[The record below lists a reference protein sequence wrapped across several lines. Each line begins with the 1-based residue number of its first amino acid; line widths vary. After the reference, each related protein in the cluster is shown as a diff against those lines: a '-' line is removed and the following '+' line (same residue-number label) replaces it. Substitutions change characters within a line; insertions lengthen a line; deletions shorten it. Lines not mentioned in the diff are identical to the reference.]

1 MKQRRRDLVLR
12 AVALAGAVAAAPTL
26 AAVSAAEAARIERL
40 LQFVETQKQVKF
52 IRNGNA
58 YSAKEATQ
66 FLRAKYAK
74 MGEHVTTATQF
85 IEQIAA
91 RSSTTG
97 QPYLMRFPDGRTLPS
112 AQVLAEELARI
123 DRRS

>member
-1 MKQRRRDLVLR
+1 MKLRRRDLVLR
-12 AVALAGAVAAAPTL
+12 TLALAAGAASVPAWAG
-26 AAVSAAEAARIERL
+26 VSVVEAARIERL
-40 LQFVETQKQVKF
+40 LQFVEAQKQAKF

-58 YSAKEATQ
+58 YSANEAAQ

-74 MGEHVTTATQF
+74 MGEHVTTAAQF

>member
-1 MKQRRRDLVLR
+1 VKLRRRDLFLR
-12 AVALAGAVAAAPTL
+12 ALALAAAAATTPAR
-26 AAVSAAEAARIERL
+26 AAVGAAEAARVERL
-40 LQFVETQKQVKF
+40 LQFVEAQKQAKF
-52 IRNGNA
+52 IRNGTA
-58 YSAKEATQ
+58 YSAKEAAQ

-74 MGEHVTTATQF
+74 MGEHVTTASQF

-97 QPYLMRFPDGRTLPS
+97 QPYMMRFPDGRTLPS

-123 DRRS
+123 DRQH

>member
-1 MKQRRRDLVLR
+1 MTLRRRDLVLR
-12 AVALAGAVAAAPTL
+12 ALALAAVAAVTTAQ
-26 AAVSAAEAARIERL
+26 AAISAAEAARIERL
-40 LQFVETQKQVKF
+40 LQFVEAQKQAKF

-58 YSAKEATQ
+58 YSAREAAQ

-74 MGEHVTTATQF
+74 MGEHVATAAQF

-97 QPYLMRFPDGRTLPS
+97 QPYLMRLPDGRTLPS
-112 AQVLAEELARI
+112 AQVLDEELARI
-123 DRRS
+123 DRQP

>member
-1 MKQRRRDLVLR
+1 VKLRRRDLILR
-12 AVALAGAVAAAPTL
+12 ALALAAGAAAVPAR

-40 LQFVETQKQVKF
+40 LQFVEAQRQAKF

-58 YSAKEATQ
+58 YSAKEAAQ

-74 MGEHVTTATQF
+74 MGEHVTTAAQF

-123 DRRS
+123 DRQP